1 MVLYVLLIKKLQ
13 WWIVVFTFSISFITE
28 VYYGDFYF
36 INLVLLYTYTY
47 MDIYKLLLLSAY
59 QIPRTMLNV

>member
-59 QIPRTMLNV
+59 QIPRTRLNV